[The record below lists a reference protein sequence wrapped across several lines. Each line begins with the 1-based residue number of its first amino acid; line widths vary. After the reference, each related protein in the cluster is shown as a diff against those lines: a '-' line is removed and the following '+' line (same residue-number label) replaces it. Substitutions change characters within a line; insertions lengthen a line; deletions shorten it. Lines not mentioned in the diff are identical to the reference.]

1 MKNLLL
7 FLFVGVPVGVV
18 VSVGLVLYCCAVM
31 SYWVFYSYWRDVVN
45 NFFPKENKKEP
56 QTIWEKHIERIE
68 QNKNLN

>member
-1 MKNLLL
+1 MKKLLL

-18 VSVGLVLYCCAVM
+18 VSVGLVLYCAAMV
-31 SYWVFYSYWRDVVN
+31 SFWVFYSYWREVVN
-45 NFFPKENKKEP
+45 NFFPKENTKEP